1 MRDCV
6 TIVVLSVCRAKEGK
20 MQIVSKE
27 INPEALFERLTTHNP
42 DMLNHVPVLIIF
54 MIVAL

>member
-1 MRDCV
+1 
-6 TIVVLSVCRAKEGK
+6 

-27 INPEALFERLTTHNP
+27 INPEALFEWLTTHNA
-42 DMLNHVPVLIIF
+42 DMLNRVPVLIIF